1 MTPLV
6 LAAIITF
13 QQGGPHCANA
23 VGRLQVAT
31 LINADGTVKEA
42 TAIPDSGSE
51 RFVAEAEQTALK
63 WQFAATGREYRRAVP
78 MTFCA
83 EKQP

>member
-1 MTPLV
+1 MIPLV

-13 QQGGPHCANA
+13 QQGAPHCANA

-31 LINADGTVKEA
+31 LINADGTVKNA
-42 TAIPDSGSE
+42 IAIPDAGSE
-51 RFVAEAEQTALK
+51 RFVGEAEQTALK
-63 WQFAATGREYRRAVP
+63 WQFAATGQEHRRTDP